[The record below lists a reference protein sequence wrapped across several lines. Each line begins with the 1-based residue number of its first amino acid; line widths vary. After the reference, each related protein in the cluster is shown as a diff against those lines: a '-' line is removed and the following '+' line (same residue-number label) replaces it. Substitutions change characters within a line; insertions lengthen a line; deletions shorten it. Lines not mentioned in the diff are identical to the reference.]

1 MTMLMFTL
9 SEIASIAN
17 YYSSLITAIATL
29 VLAIV
34 TGYYA
39 WLNRKLVK
47 IFKIQSELI
56 GKQLELMNE
65 QIATLKKT
73 LPSLTIEKEI
83 KEKIDKVRKI

>member
-1 MTMLMFTL
+1 MLMFTL